1 MLIITYVQNL
11 IYDISHTECWVITHF
26 GPLSVLHVRKEY
38 FQSRIFPFFRQ
49 KNMNGLF
56 SLASL
61 NSYQGVIWWY
71 ARHDKLHI
79 QIIRNDTH

>member
-1 MLIITYVQNL
+1 MLGNNILRSSIRAARVESTFIQGK
-11 IYDISHTECWVITHF
+11 C
-26 GPLSVLHVRKEY
+26 
-38 FQSRIFPFFRQ
+38 FRQ
-49 KNMNGLF
+49 KKMNRLF

-71 ARHDKLHI
+71 ARHDNLHI